1 MAKKQKCPECFQKVP
16 EYMLTYGDMVTLL
29 LCFFV
34 MLYTT
39 GKTNQKEM
47 QIILSVFKSATGFF
61 EGGQTLSK
69 GSLEEM
75 GMNIESL
82 PSQTKGRTVS
92 KAKNQ
97 ATQMFKSEIKEGKI
111 RITEDERGLVIS
123 LIGADYFNPG
133 SAILLPPTREV
144 LKKVSILIK
153 DLDRFVKVEGHS
165 DEDAVLPG
173 TNEGKEERSYA
184 NNWDLAAARAVN
196 ATVFLIN
203 AGRLEPSS
211 IQAVSYG
218 SSRPFAVENEG
229 TPEAKAYNRRID
241 VVLLTEKSTKRK
253 SHESNYKLPK
263 TKLPN
268 TETTTEGE
276 D

>member
-1 MAKKQKCPECFQKVP
+1 MAKQKCPDCIQKVP

-47 QIILSVFKSATGFF
+47 QIILSVFKSSTGFF
-61 EGGQTLSK
+61 DGGKTLSK

-82 PSQTKGRTVS
+82 PSQTKGKATA

-97 ATQMFKSEIKEGKI
+97 ATQMFKSEIEKGKV
-111 RITEDERGLVIS
+111 RVTEDERGLVIS
-123 LIGADYFNPG
+123 LIGADYFNPA
-133 SAILLPPTREV
+133 SAMLLPPIKET
-144 LKKVSILIK
+144 LKKAGGFIK
-153 DLDRFVKVEGHS
+153 ELDRFVKVEGHS
-165 DEDAVLPG
+165 DDQAVLPG
-173 TNEGKEERSYA
+173 TNLGREEREYI

-203 AGRLEPSS
+203 AGKIDPGMM
-211 IQAVSYG
+211 QAVSYG
-218 SSRPFAVENEG
+218 SSRPFAVELEG
-229 TPEAKAYNRRID
+229 SPEARAFNRRID
-241 VVLLTEKSTKRK
+241 LVILSEKSYKRK
-253 SHESNYKLPK
+253 PHESGYKLPD

-268 TETTTEGE
+268 TENSVEGE
-276 D
+276 